1 MEAAMLDEVHVLE
14 AEGAREGSGKKKK
27 RKDKVRS
34 AWIAF
39 AGRIAAQ
46 ILGAV
51 ATVVLGLLVLHKY
64 SGPEKHQ
71 TDREASGAAHAVVE
85 APRAIDELS
94 LAVLPLE
101 DFSVGHGDDFFAD
114 SMTEMLITSLSKIDG
129 LHVVSRTSSIR
140 FKNQRKPLRDI
151 GRELGALWIVEGAIA
166 RVGDR
171 VRITAQLIDTAID
184 VHVWA
189 ETYDR
194 PLADVLA
201 IQMEVAR
208 AIAGAVEKHV
218 NARVQRDLSRGGRL
232 MPPSWRGQA

>member
-1 MEAAMLDEVHVLE
+1 MVEDLE
-14 AEGAREGSGKKKK
+14 LVSADRAREGSGKKKK
-27 RKDKVRS
+27 KKDRVRS
-34 AWIAF
+34 AWISF

-51 ATVVLGLLVLHKY
+51 ATVVLGMVVLHKY
-64 SGPEKHQ
+64 SAPEKH
-71 TDREASGAAHAVVE
+71 AADHDTVRTSSHNAAD
-85 APRAIDELS
+85 APKVADQLS

-101 DFSVGHGDDFFAD
+101 DFSVGHADDAFAD
-114 SMTEMLITSLSKIDG
+114 SMTETLITSLSKVDG
-129 LHVVSRTSSIR
+129 LHVISRTSSMA
-140 FKNQRKPLRDI
+140 FKNQRMPLRDI

-171 VRITAQLIDTAID
+171 VRITAQLVNTAVD

-194 PLADVLA
+194 PLTDVLA

-208 AIAGAVEKHV
+208 AIAGAVEQHL
-218 NARVQRDLSRGGRL
+218 NARPAKSR
-232 MPPSWRGQA
+232 A

>member
-1 MEAAMLDEVHVLE
+1 MLEDVHLAAVEPI
-14 AEGAREGSGKKKK
+14 RETPGKKKK
-27 RKDKVRS
+27 KKDKVRC

-51 ATVVLGLLVLHKY
+51 ATVVLGVFVLHKY
-64 SGPEKHQ
+64 SGDKHQ
-71 TDREASGAAHAVVE
+71 TERDIRTAAHANAE
-85 APRAIDELS
+85 SRPADELS

-101 DFSVGHGDDFFAD
+101 DFSAGRGDFFAD
-114 SMTEMLITSLSKIDG
+114 SMTEALITSLSKLDG
-129 LHVVSRTSSIR
+129 LHVISRTSSMA
-140 FKNQRKPLRDI
+140 FKNQRKPLREI
-151 GRELGALWIVEGAIA
+151 GRELGAVWVVEGAIS

-171 VRITAQLIDTAID
+171 VRITAQLVNTEVD

-194 PLADVLA
+194 PLADVLT

-208 AIAGAVEKHV
+208 AIAGAVQKQVNTRGRTEVSSVAEIPHV
-218 NARVQRDLSRGGRL
+218 AFV
-232 MPPSWRGQA
+232 

>member
-1 MEAAMLDEVHVLE
+1 MVEDVYL
-14 AEGAREGSGKKKK
+14 AEPKPVQEGSDKKKK
-27 RKDKVRS
+27 KKNKVRC

-64 SGPEKHQ
+64 SGGEKHQ
-71 TDREASGAAHAVVE
+71 PDREIRAATHAVVDE
-85 APRAIDELS
+85 PRATDELS

-101 DFSVGHGDDFFAD
+101 DFSAGHVDDFFAD
-114 SMTEMLITSLSKIDG
+114 SMTEALITSLSKLDG
-129 LHVVSRTSSIR
+129 LHVISRTSSMT
-140 FKNQRKPLRDI
+140 FKNQRKPLREI
-151 GRELGALWIVEGAIA
+151 GRELGALWIVEGAIS

-171 VRITAQLIDTAID
+171 VRITAQLVNTQVD

-194 PLADVLA
+194 PVADVLT

-208 AIAGAVEKHV
+208 AIAAAVQKQV
-218 NARVQRDLSRGGRL
+218 NVRGRTNV
-232 MPPSWRGQA
+232 SFRG